1 MTNVILIMLGG
12 GGLVLILGVVIAL
25 VTGGGNQIDVDKKL
39 EEFAGSGNVFI
50 DTSAEAAKPKIDV
63 ADRIDKAIF
72 AGNSTFT
79 DKIKVRIAKADL
91 KLRVVEYMGFLAAS
105 AAGIGIIGYFFGGM
119 FGGLIGLVVGAQIPR
134 IYANMAANTRIKTFE
149 GQLGDTLNLW
159 VNALRS
165 GYSVL
170 QGMEAIA
177 SELPP
182 PISKEFERI
191 LQEMRLGINMETA
204 LANSLRRVPSEDFDF
219 IVTAINVQRET
230 GGNLAEILDIISFTI
245 RERVRIKGE
254 IRTLTAQGR
263 ASGWVITV
271 LPIFLGITVY
281 FLNPEYIMELFVT
294 EEPFIIPGVFP
305 CGWAVIAV
313 TVMMVGAG
321 GYAIQRIVDIEI

>member
-1 MTNVILIMLGG
+1 MTTVILIMLGG
-12 GGLVLILGVVIAL
+12 GGLVLVLGVAIAL
-25 VTGGGNQIDVDKKL
+25 VTGSGNQIDVDKKL
-39 EEFAGSGNVFI
+39 EEFAGSGNVFV
-50 DTSAEAAKPKIDV
+50 DTSAEASKPKVDV
-63 ADRIDKAIF
+63 TDRVDKAIS
-72 AGNSTFT
+72 GWNSNFI

-91 KLRVVEYMGFLAAS
+91 KLRVIEYIGFLAAS
-105 AAGIGIIGYFFGGM
+105 ALGIGAAGYFLGGM

-177 SELPP
+177 AELPP

-254 IRTLTAQGR
+254 IQTLTAQGR
-263 ASGWVITV
+263 ASGWVITG
-271 LPIFLGITVY
+271 LPIFLGIGVY
-281 FLNPEYIMELFVT
+281 MLNPDYIMELFVS
-294 EEPFIIPGVFP
+294 EEPFVIQGVLP
-305 CGWAVIAV
+305 CGWLVVGFTLLMIAS
-313 TVMMVGAG
+313 G
-321 GYAIQRIVDIEI
+321 GYAIKQIVDIEI